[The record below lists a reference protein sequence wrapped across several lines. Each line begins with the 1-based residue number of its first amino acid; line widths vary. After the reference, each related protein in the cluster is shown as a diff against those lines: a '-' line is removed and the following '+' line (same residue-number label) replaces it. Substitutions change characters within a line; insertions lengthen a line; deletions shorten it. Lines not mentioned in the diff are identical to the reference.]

1 MALHLARSF
10 LARPRSRLPLR
21 EWWREHEI

>member
-10 LARPRSRLPLR
+10 LARPRSHLPLR
-21 EWWREHEI
+21 EWWREHET